1 MRRLT
6 VILMCAV
13 CAVMNVAA
21 QTVASSPT
29 AVSALKSGYYVL
41 KMKSDKTDASG
52 SFVYR
57 KGSNVMFDAKGAA
70 HDLTGKAVDDVSYVF
85 YVANDGGQLT
95 IKAFDKNNYFWPAIP
110 APEADDRKCNPG
122 QQTKIALAASGQ
134 GFTPVTS
141 ADGWSYLKTSATKF
155 EKKKW
160 FWSQGYNT
168 YNVDI
173 YVVANSGNVLGYWH
187 TGASDSNNAQ
197 FQFYAVDDMYDAA
210 DVVSFNYEFCWK
222 GEVKKSQAVPLAIA
236 GRAFPQAA
244 GLPEYV
250 EAPLPTRKVEVGD
263 DGQTFKIDCVSTL
276 PFKLSTDEAPVYYYL
291 ENVQGTRLYYKKG
304 NVLEKSLVFRAA
316 AQADELNNVR
326 NDLFYVKGNAFD
338 GYQFTSVGAGNNLHS
353 AAVMSSRTSLDFS
366 GAASNTSTWEIFKTE
381 GGFAVCPVVGS
392 SYWYEGASVFNFPKL
407 TAANNKEFA
416 WRLDDDAKGIG
427 FKNYSADDEG
437 FAFRMVEPT
446 FEVELYDVPGQGT
459 FNSTALPFD
468 FTIAKDYD
476 GDAKLY
482 KGTVEGKELTLSE
495 VGSVPANAGVVL
507 MGTNSEQ
514 IKLVATA
521 GVETLG
527 RNDLVGTT
535 SEIAVGKLDD
545 KLIFGV
551 SNETGLVGFFSTDGS
566 ASLPANRAYLN
577 KVEGLMAVMVNHGG
591 NTTAIGNVQNSL
603 PANAPVYDLSGR
615 RVTKMVKGGLYLQ
628 NGRKF
633 IAQ

>member
-85 YVANDGGQLT
+85 YVADNGGQLT
-95 IKAFDKNNYFWPAIP
+95 IKAFDKKDCFWPAIP
-110 APEADDRKCNPG
+110 APKNNDKECNPG

-134 GFTPVTS
+134 SFTPVAS
-141 ADGWSYLKTSATKF
+141 ADGWSYLKTSAAKCVKTGIIIWDW
-155 EKKKW
+155 KKYK
-160 FWSQGYNT
+160 T
-168 YNVDI
+168 ENVYV
-173 YVVANSGNVLGYWH
+173 YVVANSGNVLGYWDSN
-187 TGASDSNNAQ
+187 ASDSNNAQ

-250 EAPLPTRKVEVGD
+250 EAPLPTRKVEAGD

-291 ENVQGTRLYYKKG
+291 ENVQGTRLYNNNG
-304 NVLEKSLVFRAA
+304 SLAFRAA

-326 NDLFYVKGNAFD
+326 NDLFYVTGNAFD
-338 GYQFTSVGAGNNLHS
+338 GYQFTSVGAGKSLYSRLLMSPLTNLIFKGPI
-353 AAVMSSRTSLDFS
+353 TYT
-366 GAASNTSTWEIFKTE
+366 GTWEIFNTE

-392 SYWYEGASVFNFPKL
+392 SSIKGKL

-427 FKNYSADDEG
+427 FKNYAADDEG

-446 FEVELYDVPGQGT
+446 FEVELYNVPGQGT

-468 FTIAKDYD
+468 FTIAEDYD

-482 KGTVEGKELTLSE
+482 KGTVEGKELMLSE

-507 MGTNSEQ
+507 MGTNSEH

-521 GVETLG
+521 GVETFG
-527 RNDLVGTT
+527 KNDLIGTT
-535 SEIAVGKLDD
+535 SEIAVGQLDD

-591 NTTAIGNVQNSL
+591 NTTAIGNVQNNL
-603 PANAPVYDLSGR
+603 PANASVYDLSGR

>member
-1 MRRLT
+1 
-6 VILMCAV
+6 MCAV
-13 CAVMNVAA
+13 CAVMNVVA

-29 AVSALKSGYYVL
+29 AASALKSGYYVL
-41 KMKSDKTDASG
+41 KMKSDKTDADG

-110 APEADDRKCNPG
+110 APKKNGEECNPG
-122 QQTKIALAASGQ
+122 QQSKITLAASGQ
-134 GFTPVTS
+134 GFTPVAS

-155 EKKKW
+155 VKKPLGW
-160 FWSQGYNT
+160 WQG

-173 YVVANSGNVLGYWH
+173 YVVANSGNVLGYLD
-187 TGASDSNNAQ
+187 TNANESNNAQ

-210 DVVSFNYEFCWK
+210 DVVSFNYEICWK
-222 GEVKKSQAVPLAIA
+222 GEVKATQTISSAIA
-236 GRAFPQAA
+236 GRAFPQVA
-244 GLPEYV
+244 GLPDYV
-250 EAPLPTRKVEVGD
+250 EAAVPTRKVEAGD
-263 DGQTFKIDCVSTL
+263 DGQTIKIESVSTL

-304 NVLEKSLVFRAA
+304 NVLENSLVFRAA

-338 GYQFTSVGAGNNLHS
+338 GYQFASVGAGHNLHS
-353 AAVMSSRTSLDFS
+353 AAVISSRTSLDFS
-366 GAASNTSTWEIFKTE
+366 GAASNTSTWEIFQTE

-392 SYWYEGASVFNFPKL
+392 SYWYKGAPVINFLKL
-407 TAANNKEFA
+407 TAANNKEYA
-416 WRLDDDAKGIG
+416 WRLDDNAKGIG
-427 FKNYSADDEG
+427 FKNYSADDKG

-482 KGTVEGKELTLSE
+482 KGTVEGKELMLSE
-495 VGSVPANAGVVL
+495 VGRVPAKAGVVL
-507 MGTNSEQ
+507 MGTNSEH

-521 GVETLG
+521 GVEALG
-527 RNDLVGTT
+527 KNDLIGTT
-535 SEIAVGKLDD
+535 NEIAVGKLDD

>member
-29 AVSALKSGYYVL
+29 VVSALKSGYYVL
-41 KMKSDKTDASG
+41 KMKSDKTDADG

-57 KGSNVMFDAKGAA
+57 KGSNVMFDAKGAV

-85 YVANDGGQLT
+85 YVADNGGQLT
-95 IKAFDKNNYFWPAIP
+95 IKAFDKKDCFWPAIP
-110 APEADDRKCNPG
+110 APKDNDNECNPG
-122 QQTKIALAASGQ
+122 QQLKIALAASSQ
-134 GFTPVTS
+134 GFTPVAS

-155 EKKKW
+155 VKKQWWKGW
-160 FWSQGYNT
+160 KGGYNT

-173 YVVANSGNVLGYWH
+173 YVVANSGNVFGYWD
-187 TGASDSNNAQ
+187 TNANAANNAQ
-197 FQFYAVDDMYDAA
+197 FQFYAVDNMYDAA

-222 GEVKKSQAVPLAIA
+222 GEVKKSQAVSLAIA
-236 GRAFPQAA
+236 GRAFPKAA

-250 EAPLPTRKVEVGD
+250 EAPLPTRKVEAGD

-276 PFKLSTDEAPVYYYL
+276 PFQLSTDEAPVYYYL
-291 ENVQGTRLYYKKG
+291 ENVQGTRLYNNNG
-304 NVLEKSLVFRAA
+304 SLAFRAA

-326 NDLFYVKGNAFD
+326 NDLFYVTGNAFD
-338 GYQFTSVGAGNNLHS
+338 GYQFTSVGTGKSLYS
-353 AAVMSSRTSLDFS
+353 KLLMSHLTSLDFE
-366 GAASNTSTWEIFKTE
+366 GLIPYTGTWEIFKTE

-392 SYWYEGASVFNFPKL
+392 SSIKGTL

-416 WRLDDDAKGIG
+416 WRMDDNAKGIG
-427 FKNYSADDEG
+427 FKNYAADDEG
-437 FAFRMVEPT
+437 FVFRMVEPT
-446 FEVELYDVPGQGT
+446 FEVELYNVPGQGT
-459 FNSTALPFD
+459 FNSTTLPFD
-468 FTIAKDYD
+468 FTIAEDYD

-482 KGTVEGKELTLSE
+482 KGTVEGKELMLSE

-527 RNDLVGTT
+527 KNDLIGTT
-535 SEIAVGKLDD
+535 SEIAVGQLDD

-591 NTTAIGNVQNSL
+591 NTTAIGNVQNNL

-615 RVTKMVKGGLYLQ
+615 RVTKMVKGSLYLQ

>member
-29 AVSALKSGYYVL
+29 AASALKSGYYVL
-41 KMKSDKTDASG
+41 KMKSDKTDADG

-57 KGSNVMFDAKGAA
+57 KGSNVMFDAKGAV

-85 YVANDGGQLT
+85 YVADNGGQLT
-95 IKAFDKNNYFWPAIP
+95 IKAFDKKDCFWPAIP
-110 APEADDRKCNPG
+110 APKNNDEECNPG
-122 QQTKIALAASGQ
+122 QQSKIALAASGQ
-134 GFTPVTS
+134 SFTPVAS
-141 ADGWSYLKTSATKF
+141 ADGWSYLKTAATKF

-160 FWSQGYNT
+160 WWWQGYNT

-173 YVVANSGNVLGYWH
+173 YVVANSGNVLGYWD
-187 TGASDSNNAQ
+187 TNASASNNAQ

-222 GEVKKSQAVPLAIA
+222 GEVKKSQAVSSAIA

-250 EAPLPTRKVEVGD
+250 EAPLPTRKVEAGD

-276 PFKLSTDEAPVYYYL
+276 PFQLSTDEAPVYYYL
-291 ENVQGTRLYYKKG
+291 ENVQGTRLYNNNG
-304 NVLEKSLVFRAA
+304 SLAFRAA
-316 AQADELNNVR
+316 EQAASLNDVR

-338 GYQFTSVGAGNNLHS
+338 GYQFTSVGTGKNLHS
-353 AAVMSSRTSLDFS
+353 KAVMSSVTYLGFS
-366 GAASNTSTWEIFKTE
+366 GALSNTSTWEIFKTE
-381 GGFAVCPVVGS
+381 GGFAVCPIVGS
-392 SYWYEGASVFNFPKL
+392 SSWEGKL
-407 TAANNKEFA
+407 TAANNKEYA
-416 WRLDDDAKGIG
+416 WRLDDNAKGIG
-427 FKNYSADDEG
+427 FKNYAADDEG
-437 FAFRMVEPT
+437 FAFRMVDPT
-446 FEVELYDVPGQGT
+446 FEVELYNVPGQGT

-482 KGTVEGKELTLSE
+482 KGTVEGKELMLSE
-495 VGSVPANAGVVL
+495 VGRVPAKAGVVL
-507 MGTNSEQ
+507 MGTNSEH

-527 RNDLVGTT
+527 KNDLIGTT
-535 SEIAVGKLDD
+535 SEIAVGQLDD

>member
-29 AVSALKSGYYVL
+29 AASALKSGYYVL
-41 KMKSDKTDASG
+41 KMKSDKTDADG

-57 KGSNVMFDAKGAA
+57 KGSNVMFDAKGAV
-70 HDLTGKAVDDVSYVF
+70 HDLTGKAVDDVNYVF
-85 YVANDGGQLT
+85 YVADNGGQLT

-110 APEADDRKCNPG
+110 APKNNDKECNPG
-122 QQTKIALAASGQ
+122 QQSKIALAASGQ
-134 GFTPVTS
+134 GFTPVAS

-173 YVVANSGNVLGYWH
+173 YVVANSGNVLGYWD
-187 TGASDSNNAQ
+187 TGASASNNAQ

-210 DVVSFNYEFCWK
+210 DVVSFNYEICWK
-222 GEVKKSQAVPLAIA
+222 GEVKATQTISSAIA
-236 GRAFPQAA
+236 GRAFPQVA
-244 GLPEYV
+244 GLPDYV
-250 EAPLPTRKVEVGD
+250 EAAVPTRKVEAGD
-263 DGQTFKIDCVSTL
+263 DGQAIKIDCVSTL

-291 ENVQGTRLYYKKG
+291 ENVQGTRLYNDNG
-304 NVLEKSLVFRAA
+304 SLAFRAA

-338 GYQFTSVGAGNNLHS
+338 GYQFTSVGAGKNLHS
-353 AAVMSSRTSLDFS
+353 ELVMSHSTKLHFGGSSTS
-366 GAASNTSTWEIFKTE
+366 TSTWEIFKTE

-392 SYWYEGASVFNFPKL
+392 FYYYFGATSQNVL
-407 TAANNKEFA
+407 TAANNKEYA
-416 WRLDDDAKGIG
+416 WRLNDNAKGIG
-427 FKNYSADDEG
+427 FKNYAADDEG

-468 FTIAKDYD
+468 FAIAEDYD

-482 KGTVEGKELTLSE
+482 KGTVEGKELMLSE
-495 VGSVPANAGVVL
+495 VGRVPAKAGVVL

-521 GVETLG
+521 GVETLEN
-527 RNDLVGTT
+527 NDLIGTT
-535 SEIAVGKLDD
+535 SEIAVGQLDD

-591 NTTAIGNVQNSL
+591 NTTAIGNVQNCL
-603 PANAPVYDLSGR
+603 PATAPVYDLSGR

-633 IAQ
+633 IAR

>member
-1 MRRLT
+1 
-6 VILMCAV
+6 MCAV

-41 KMKSDKTDASG
+41 KMKSDKTDADG

-57 KGSNVMFDAKGAA
+57 NGSNVMFDAKGAA
-70 HDLTGKAVDDVSYVF
+70 HDLTGKAVDDDSYVF
-85 YVANDGGQLT
+85 YVADNGGQLT
-95 IKAFDKNNYFWPAIP
+95 IKAFDKKDCFWPAIP
-110 APEADDRKCNPG
+110 APKNNDKECNPG

-134 GFTPVTS
+134 SFTPVAS
-141 ADGWSYLKTSATKF
+141 ADGWSYLKTSAAKCVKTGIIIGDW
-155 EKKKW
+155 KKYK
-160 FWSQGYNT
+160 T
-168 YNVDI
+168 ENVYV
-173 YVVANSGNVLGYWH
+173 YVVANSGNVLGYWDSN
-187 TGASDSNNAQ
+187 ASDSNNAQ

-250 EAPLPTRKVEVGD
+250 EAPLPTRKVEAGD

-291 ENVQGTRLYYKKG
+291 ENVQGTRLYNNNG
-304 NVLEKSLVFRAA
+304 SLAFRAA

-326 NDLFYVKGNAFD
+326 NDLFYVTGNAFD
-338 GYQFTSVGAGNNLHS
+338 GYQFTSVGAGKSLYS
-353 AAVMSSRTSLDFS
+353 RLLMSSLTNLIFK
-366 GAASNTSTWEIFKTE
+366 GPITCTGTWEIFNTE

-392 SYWYEGASVFNFPKL
+392 SSIKGKL

-416 WRLDDDAKGIG
+416 WRLHDDAKGIG
-427 FKNYSADDEG
+427 FKNYAADDEG

-446 FEVELYDVPGQGT
+446 FEVELYNVPGQGT

-468 FTIAKDYD
+468 FTIAEDYD

-482 KGTVEGKELTLSE
+482 KGTVEGKELMLSE

-507 MGTNSEQ
+507 MGTNSEH

-521 GVETLG
+521 GVETFG
-527 RNDLVGTT
+527 KNDLIGTT
-535 SEIAVGKLDD
+535 SEIAVGQLDD

-591 NTTAIGNVQNSL
+591 NTTAIGNVQNNL

-615 RVTKMVKGGLYLQ
+615 RVTKMVKGSLYLQ

>member
-57 KGSNVMFDAKGAA
+57 NGSNVMFDAKGAA

-110 APEADDRKCNPG
+110 APKNNDKECNPG

-134 GFTPVTS
+134 SFTAVAS
-141 ADGWSYLKTSATKF
+141 ADGWSYLKTSAAKCVKTGWTWWKY
-155 EKKKW
+155 E
-160 FWSQGYNT
+160 T
-168 YNVDI
+168 ENVDV
-173 YVVANSGNVLGYWH
+173 YVVANSGNVLGYWD
-187 TGASDSNNAQ
+187 TGASASNNAQ
-197 FQFYAVDDMYDAA
+197 FQFYAVDDMYNAA

-222 GEVKKSQAVPLAIA
+222 GEVKKSQAVSSAIA

-291 ENVQGTRLYYKKG
+291 ENVQGTRLYNNNG
-304 NVLEKSLVFRAA
+304 SLAFRAA

-326 NDLFYVKGNAFD
+326 NDLFYVTGNAFD

-353 AAVMSSRTSLDFS
+353 SAVMSNLIPLSFNGILFS
-366 GAASNTSTWEIFKTE
+366 TSTWEIFKTD

-392 SYWYEGASVFNFPKL
+392 SSIKGTL

-416 WRLDDDAKGIG
+416 WRLNDNAKGIG

-495 VGSVPANAGVVL
+495 VGSVPAKAGVVL
-507 MGTNSEQ
+507 MGINSEQ

-591 NTTAIGNVQNSL
+591 NTTAIGNVQNNL

-615 RVTKMVKGGLYLQ
+615 RVTKMVKGSLYLQ

-633 IAQ
+633 IAR

>member
-41 KMKSDKTDASG
+41 KMKSDKTDADG

-57 KGSNVMFDAKGAA
+57 KGSNVMFDAKGVA

-95 IKAFDKNNYFWPAIP
+95 IKAFDKKDCFWPAIP
-110 APEADDRKCNPG
+110 APKNNDKECNPG
-122 QQTKIALAASGQ
+122 QQSKIALAASGQ
-134 GFTPVTS
+134 GFTPVAS
-141 ADGWSYLKTSATKF
+141 ADGWSYLKTSAAKCVKTGIIIWDW
-155 EKKKW
+155 KKYK
-160 FWSQGYNT
+160 T
-168 YNVDI
+168 ENVYV
-173 YVVANSGNVLGYWH
+173 YVVANSGNVLGYWD
-187 TGASDSNNAQ
+187 TGASASNNAQ

-222 GEVKKSQAVPLAIA
+222 GEVKKSQAVSLAIA
-236 GRAFPQAA
+236 GRAFPKAA

-250 EAPLPTRKVEVGD
+250 EAPLPTRKVEAGD

-276 PFKLSTDEAPVYYYL
+276 PFQLSTDEAPVYYYL
-291 ENVQGTRLYYKKG
+291 ENVQGTRLYNNNG
-304 NVLEKSLVFRAA
+304 SLAFRAA

-326 NDLFYVKGNAFD
+326 NDLFYVTGNAFD
-338 GYQFTSVGAGNNLHS
+338 GYQFTSVGAGKSLYS
-353 AAVMSSRTSLDFS
+353 ALLMSHLTNLDFE
-366 GAASNTSTWEIFKTE
+366 GLIPYTGTWEIFNTE

-392 SYWYEGASVFNFPKL
+392 SSIKGTL

-416 WRLDDDAKGIG
+416 WRLDDDAKRIR
-427 FKNYSADDEG
+427 FKNYAADDEG

-446 FEVELYDVPGQGT
+446 FEVELYNVPGQGT

-482 KGTVEGKELTLSE
+482 KGTVEGKELMLSE
-495 VGSVPANAGVVL
+495 VGRVPAKAGVVL
-507 MGTNSEQ
+507 MGTNSEH

-521 GVETLG
+521 GVEAFG
-527 RNDLVGTT
+527 KNDLVGTT
-535 SEIAVGKLDD
+535 SEIAVGQLDD

-577 KVEGLMAVMVNHGG
+577 KVEGLMAVMINHGG

-615 RVTKMVKGGLYLQ
+615 RVTKMVKGALYLQ

>member
-1 MRRLT
+1 
-6 VILMCAV
+6 MCAV

-29 AVSALKSGYYVL
+29 AASALKSGYYVL
-41 KMKSDKTDASG
+41 KMKSDKTDADG

-110 APEADDRKCNPG
+110 APKKNGEECNPG
-122 QQTKIALAASGQ
+122 QQSKITLAASGQ
-134 GFTPVTS
+134 GFTPVAS

-155 EKKKW
+155 VKKPLGW
-160 FWSQGYNT
+160 WQG

-173 YVVANSGNVLGYWH
+173 YVVANSGNVLGYWD
-187 TGASDSNNAQ
+187 TNANESNNAQ

-222 GEVKKSQAVPLAIA
+222 GEVKKSQAVSSAIA
-236 GRAFPQAA
+236 GRAFPQVA
-244 GLPEYV
+244 GLPDYV
-250 EAPLPTRKVEVGD
+250 EAPLPTRKVEAGD
-263 DGQTFKIDCVSTL
+263 DGQTIKIECVSTL

-304 NVLEKSLVFRAA
+304 NVLEKSLVFRTA
-316 AQADELNNVR
+316 AQADELNDVR

-366 GAASNTSTWEIFKTE
+366 GAASNTSTWEIFQTE

-392 SYWYEGASVFNFPKL
+392 SYWYKGAPVINFLKL
-407 TAANNKEFA
+407 TAANNKNYA
-416 WRLDDDAKGIG
+416 WRLDDNANGIG
-427 FKNYSADDEG
+427 FKNYAADDEG

-468 FTIAKDYD
+468 FTIAEDYD

-482 KGTVEGKELTLSE
+482 KGTVEGKELMLSE

-521 GVETLG
+521 GVEALEN
-527 RNDLVGTT
+527 NDLIGTT
-535 SEIAVGKLDD
+535 GEIAVGQLDD

-577 KVEGLMAVMVNHGG
+577 KVEGLMAVMVNHGR
-591 NTTAIGNVQNSL
+591 NTTAIGNVQNNL

>member
-1 MRRLT
+1 
-6 VILMCAV
+6 MCAV

-29 AVSALKSGYYVL
+29 AASALKSGYYVL
-41 KMKSDKTDASG
+41 KMKSDKTDADG

-57 KGSNVMFDAKGAA
+57 NGSNVMFDAKGAA

-85 YVANDGGQLT
+85 YVADNGGQLT
-95 IKAFDKNNYFWPAIP
+95 IKAFDKKDCFWPAIP
-110 APEADDRKCNPG
+110 APKNNDEECNPG
-122 QQTKIALAASGQ
+122 QQSKIALAASGQ
-134 GFTPVTS
+134 SFTAVAS
-141 ADGWSYLKTSATKF
+141 ADGWSYLKTSAAKCV
-155 EKKKW
+155 KKGITWWRYK
-160 FWSQGYNT
+160 T
-168 YNVDI
+168 ENVNV
-173 YVVANSGNVLGYWH
+173 YVVANSGNVLGYWD
-187 TGASDSNNAQ
+187 TGASASNNAQ

-222 GEVKKSQAVPLAIA
+222 GEVKKSQAVSSAIA

-250 EAPLPTRKVEVGD
+250 EAPLPTRKVEAGD

-276 PFKLSTDEAPVYYYL
+276 PFQLSTDEAPVYYYL
-291 ENVQGTRLYYKKG
+291 ENVQGTRLYNNNG
-304 NVLEKSLVFRAA
+304 SLAFRAA
-316 AQADELNNVR
+316 VQVDELNNVR
-326 NDLFYVKGNAFD
+326 NDLFYVTGNAFD

-353 AAVMSSRTSLDFS
+353 ELVVSHSTKLHFGGSSTS
-366 GAASNTSTWEIFKTE
+366 TSTWEIFKTE

-392 SYWYEGASVFNFPKL
+392 FYYYFGATSQNVL
-407 TAANNKEFA
+407 TAANNKEYA
-416 WRLDDDAKGIG
+416 WRLNDNAKGIG
-427 FKNYSADDEG
+427 FKNYAADDEG

-446 FEVELYDVPGQGT
+446 FEVELYNVPGQGT

-482 KGTVEGKELTLSE
+482 KGTVEGKELMLSE
-495 VGSVPANAGVVL
+495 VGRVPAKAGVVL

-521 GVETLG
+521 GVEDLG
-527 RNDLVGTT
+527 KNDLIGTT
-535 SEIAVGKLDD
+535 NEIAVGQLDD

-566 ASLPANRAYLN
+566 AALPANRAYLN
-577 KVEGLMAVMVNHGG
+577 KVEGLMAVMLNHSG
-591 NTTAIGNVQNSL
+591 NTTAIGNVQNNL

>member
-1 MRRLT
+1 
-6 VILMCAV
+6 MCAV

-41 KMKSDKTDASG
+41 KMKSDKTDADG

-57 KGSNVMFDAKGAA
+57 NGSNVMFDAKGAA

-85 YVANDGGQLT
+85 YVADNGGQLT
-95 IKAFDKNNYFWPAIP
+95 IKAFDKKDCFWPAIP
-110 APEADDRKCNPG
+110 APKNNDKECNPG
-122 QQTKIALAASGQ
+122 RQSKIALAASGQ
-134 GFTPVTS
+134 SFTAVAS
-141 ADGWSYLKTSATKF
+141 SDGWSYLKTSAAKCVKTGWTWWKY
-155 EKKKW
+155 E
-160 FWSQGYNT
+160 T
-168 YNVDI
+168 ENVDV
-173 YVVANSGNVLGYWH
+173 YVVANSGNVLGYWD
-187 TGASDSNNAQ
+187 TGASASNNAQ

-222 GEVKKSQAVPLAIA
+222 GEVKKSQAVSSAIA
-236 GRAFPQAA
+236 GHAFPQAV
-244 GLPEYV
+244 GLPENV

-276 PFKLSTDEAPVYYYL
+276 PFQLSTDEAPVYYYL
-291 ENVQGTRLYYKKG
+291 ENVQGTRLYNKNG
-304 NVLEKSLVFRAA
+304 SLAFRTAG
-316 AQADELNNVR
+316 QADELNNVR

-338 GYQFTSVGAGNNLHS
+338 GYQFTSVGTGKSLYS
-353 AAVMSSRTSLDFS
+353 ELLMSHLTKLVFEGDVTYT
-366 GAASNTSTWEIFKTE
+366 GTWEIFNTE

-392 SYWYEGASVFNFPKL
+392 SSIKGTL
-407 TAANNKEFA
+407 TAANNKEYA
-416 WRLDDDAKGIG
+416 WRLNDNAKGIG
-427 FKNYSADDEG
+427 FKNYDADDKG

-468 FTIAKDYD
+468 FTIAEDYD

-482 KGTVEGKELTLSE
+482 KGTVEGKELMLSE

-527 RNDLVGTT
+527 RNDLIGTT

-577 KVEGLMAVMVNHGG
+577 KVEGLMAVMINHGG
-591 NTTAIGNVQNSL
+591 NTTAIGNVQNNL

>member
-41 KMKSDKTDASG
+41 KMKSDKTDADG

-57 KGSNVMFDAKGAA
+57 KGSNVMFDAKGVA

-95 IKAFDKNNYFWPAIP
+95 IKAFDKKDCFWPAIP
-110 APEADDRKCNPG
+110 APKNNDKECNPG
-122 QQTKIALAASGQ
+122 QQSKIALAASGQ
-134 GFTPVTS
+134 GFTPVAS
-141 ADGWSYLKTSATKF
+141 ADGWSYLKTSAAKCVKTGIIIWDW
-155 EKKKW
+155 KKYK
-160 FWSQGYNT
+160 T
-168 YNVDI
+168 ENVYV
-173 YVVANSGNVLGYWH
+173 YVVANSGNVLGYWD
-187 TGASDSNNAQ
+187 TNASASNNAQ

-210 DVVSFNYEFCWK
+210 DVVSFNYELCWK
-222 GEVKKSQAVPLAIA
+222 GEVKKSQAVSSAIA

-244 GLPEYV
+244 GLPEYL

-291 ENVQGTRLYYKKG
+291 ENVQGTRLYNNNG
-304 NVLEKSLVFRAA
+304 SLAFRAA

-338 GYQFTSVGAGNNLHS
+338 GYQFTSVGAGKSLYS
-353 AAVMSSRTSLDFS
+353 ALLMSHLTNLDFNK
-366 GAASNTSTWEIFKTE
+366 GLITYTGTWEIFNTE

-392 SYWYEGASVFNFPKL
+392 SSIKGTL

-416 WRLDDDAKGIG
+416 WRLDDDAKRIR
-427 FKNYSADDEG
+427 FKNYAADDEG

-446 FEVELYDVPGQGT
+446 FEVELYNVPGQGT

-468 FTIAKDYD
+468 FSIAEDYD

-482 KGTVEGKELTLSE
+482 KGTVEGKELMLSE
-495 VGSVPANAGVVL
+495 VGRVPANAGVVL

-521 GVETLG
+521 GVEALG
-527 RNDLVGTT
+527 KNDLIGTT
-535 SEIAVGKLDD
+535 SEIAVGQLDD

-566 ASLPANRAYLN
+566 AALPANRAYLN
-577 KVEGLMAVMVNHGG
+577 KVEGLMAVMINHGG

-615 RVTKMVKGGLYLQ
+615 RVTKMVKGALYLQ

>member
-41 KMKSDKTDASG
+41 KMKSDKTDADG

-95 IKAFDKNNYFWPAIP
+95 IKAFDKKDCFWPAIP
-110 APEADDRKCNPG
+110 APKNNDKECNPG
-122 QQTKIALAASGQ
+122 QQLKIALAASGQ
-134 GFTPVTS
+134 GFTPVAS
-141 ADGWSYLKTSATKF
+141 ADGWSYLKTSAAKCVKTGF
-155 EKKKW
+155 IIWDWKKYK
-160 FWSQGYNT
+160 T
-168 YNVDI
+168 ENVYV
-173 YVVANSGNVLGYWH
+173 YVVAKSGNVLGYWDSN
-187 TGASDSNNAQ
+187 ASDSNNAQ

-276 PFKLSTDEAPVYYYL
+276 PFQLSTDEAPVYYYL
-291 ENVQGTRLYYKKG
+291 ENVQGTRLYNNNG
-304 NVLEKSLVFRAA
+304 SLAFRAA

-338 GYQFTSVGAGNNLHS
+338 GYQFTSVGAGKSLYS
-353 AAVMSSRTSLDFS
+353 ALLMSHLTNLDFE
-366 GAASNTSTWEIFKTE
+366 GLIPYTGTWEIFNTE

-392 SYWYEGASVFNFPKL
+392 SSIKGKL

-416 WRLDDDAKGIG
+416 WRLDDDAKRIR
-427 FKNYSADDEG
+427 FKNYAADDEG

-446 FEVELYDVPGQGT
+446 FEVELYNVPGQGT

-482 KGTVEGKELTLSE
+482 KGTVEGKELMLSE

-527 RNDLVGTT
+527 KNDLIGTT
-535 SEIAVGKLDD
+535 SEIAVGQLDD

>member
-1 MRRLT
+1 
-6 VILMCAV
+6 MCAV

-29 AVSALKSGYYVL
+29 AASALKSGYYVL
-41 KMKSDKTDASG
+41 KMKSDKTDADG

-57 KGSNVMFDAKGAA
+57 KGSNVMFDAKGVA

-95 IKAFDKNNYFWPAIP
+95 IKAFDKNNCFWPAIP
-110 APEADDRKCNPG
+110 APKANDKECNPG
-122 QQTKIALAASGQ
+122 QQSKIALAASGQ
-134 GFTPVTS
+134 SFTPVAS

-155 EKKKW
+155 VKTGW
-160 FWSQGYNT
+160 FWWQGYNT
-168 YNVDI
+168 DNVDI
-173 YVVANSGNVLGYWH
+173 YVVANSGNVLGYWD
-187 TGASDSNNAQ
+187 TGASASNNAQ

-222 GEVKKSQAVPLAIA
+222 GEVKKSQAVSSAIA

-304 NVLEKSLVFRAA
+304 NVLEKPLVFRAA

-353 AAVMSSRTSLDFS
+353 AAVMSSETYLSFS
-366 GAASNTSTWEIFKTE
+366 GALSNTSTWEIFKTE

-392 SYWYEGASVFNFPKL
+392 SSVKGKL
-407 TAANNKEFA
+407 TAANNKHYA
-416 WRLDDDAKGIG
+416 WRLDDDASGIG
-427 FKNYSADDEG
+427 FKKFAADDEA

-446 FEVELYDVPGQGT
+446 FEVELYNVPGQGT

-482 KGTVEGKELTLSE
+482 KGTVEGKELMLSE
-495 VGSVPANAGVVL
+495 VGRVPANAGVVL
-507 MGTNSEQ
+507 MGTNSEH

-521 GVETLG
+521 GVETFG
-527 RNDLVGTT
+527 KNDLIGTT
-535 SEIAVGKLDD
+535 SEIAVGQLDD

-566 ASLPANRAYLN
+566 ASLPANRAYFN

-591 NTTAIGNVQNSL
+591 NTTAIGNVQNNL

>member
-57 KGSNVMFDAKGAA
+57 KGSNVMFDAKGVA

-85 YVANDGGQLT
+85 YVADNGGQLT
-95 IKAFDKNNYFWPAIP
+95 IKAFDKNDCFWPAIP
-110 APEADDRKCNPG
+110 APKNNDKECNPG

-134 GFTPVTS
+134 SFTPVAS
-141 ADGWSYLKTSATKF
+141 ADGWSYLKTSAAKCVKTGIIIWDW
-155 EKKKW
+155 KKYK
-160 FWSQGYNT
+160 T
-168 YNVDI
+168 ENVYV
-173 YVVANSGNVLGYWH
+173 YVVANSGNVLGYWDN
-187 TGASDSNNAQ
+187 GASESNYAQ

-222 GEVKKSQAVPLAIA
+222 GEVKKSQAVSSAIA
-236 GRAFPQAA
+236 GRAFPQVA

-250 EAPLPTRKVEVGD
+250 EAPLPTRKVEAGD

-291 ENVQGTRLYYKKG
+291 ENVQGTRLYNNNG
-304 NVLEKSLVFRAA
+304 SLAFRAA

-326 NDLFYVKGNAFD
+326 NDLFYVTGNAFD
-338 GYQFTSVGAGNNLHS
+338 GYQFTSVGAGKSLYSRLLMSPLTNLIFKGPI
-353 AAVMSSRTSLDFS
+353 TYT
-366 GAASNTSTWEIFKTE
+366 GTWEIFNTE

-392 SYWYEGASVFNFPKL
+392 SSIKGKL

-427 FKNYSADDEG
+427 FKNYAADDEG

-446 FEVELYDVPGQGT
+446 FEVELYNVPGQGT

-468 FTIAKDYD
+468 FTIAEDYD

-482 KGTVEGKELTLSE
+482 KGTVEGKELMLSE
-495 VGSVPANAGVVL
+495 VGSVPANVGVVL
-507 MGTNSEQ
+507 MGTNSEH

-521 GVETLG
+521 GVETFG
-527 RNDLVGTT
+527 KNDLIGTT
-535 SEIAVGKLDD
+535 SEIAVGQLDD

-591 NTTAIGNVQNSL
+591 NTTAIGNVQNNL

-615 RVTKMVKGGLYLQ
+615 RVTKMVKGSLYLQ

>member
-1 MRRLT
+1 
-6 VILMCAV
+6 MCAV

-41 KMKSDKTDASG
+41 KMKSDKTDADG

-57 KGSNVMFDAKGAA
+57 NGSNVMFDAKGAA

-85 YVANDGGQLT
+85 YVADNGGQLT
-95 IKAFDKNNYFWPAIP
+95 IKAFDKKDCFWPAIP
-110 APEADDRKCNPG
+110 APKANDKECNPG
-122 QQTKIALAASGQ
+122 QQSKIALAASGQ
-134 GFTPVTS
+134 SFTPVAS
-141 ADGWSYLKTSATKF
+141 ADGWSYLKTLATKF
-155 EKKKW
+155 VKKGLIW
-160 FWSQGYNT
+160 WPSYNT
-168 YNVDI
+168 YNVNI
-173 YVVANSGNVLGYWH
+173 YVVANSGNVLGYWD
-187 TGASDSNNAQ
+187 TDASASNNAQ

-222 GEVKKSQAVPLAIA
+222 GEVKKSQAVSSAIA

-291 ENVQGTRLYYKKG
+291 ENVQGTRLYNNNG
-304 NVLEKSLVFRAA
+304 SLAFRAA

-326 NDLFYVKGNAFD
+326 NDLFYVTGNAFD
-338 GYQFTSVGAGNNLHS
+338 GYQFTSVGAGKNLHS
-353 AAVMSSRTSLDFS
+353 ELVMSHSIKLLFS
-366 GAASNTSTWEIFKTE
+366 GSSKSTSTWEIFMTE

-392 SYWYEGASVFNFPKL
+392 SYYYFGATEQKFL
-407 TAANNKEFA
+407 TAANNKNYA
-416 WRLDDDAKGIG
+416 WRLDDNAKGIG
-427 FKNYSADDEG
+427 FKNYAADDEG

-468 FTIAKDYD
+468 FTIAEDYD

-482 KGTVEGKELTLSE
+482 KGTVEGKELMLSE
-495 VGSVPANAGVVL
+495 VGRVPAKAGVVL

-521 GVETLG
+521 GVETFG
-527 RNDLVGTT
+527 KNDLIGTT
-535 SEIAVGKLDD
+535 SEIAVGQLDD

-577 KVEGLMAVMVNHGG
+577 KVEGLMAVMLNHSG
-591 NTTAIGNVQNSL
+591 NTTAIGNVQNNL
-603 PANAPVYDLSGR
+603 PVNAPVYDLSGR

>member
-1 MRRLT
+1 
-6 VILMCAV
+6 MCAV

-41 KMKSDKTDASG
+41 KMKSDKTDADG

-85 YVANDGGQLT
+85 YVADNGGQLT
-95 IKAFDKNNYFWPAIP
+95 IKAFDKKDCFWPAIP
-110 APEADDRKCNPG
+110 APKNNDKECNPG
-122 QQTKIALAASGQ
+122 QQSTIALAASGQ
-134 GFTPVTS
+134 SFTAVAS
-141 ADGWSYLKTSATKF
+141 ADGWSYLKTSAAKCV
-155 EKKKW
+155 KKGITWWRYK
-160 FWSQGYNT
+160 T
-168 YNVDI
+168 ENVYV
-173 YVVANSGNVLGYWH
+173 YVVANSGNVLGYWD
-187 TGASDSNNAQ
+187 TGASASNNAQ

-222 GEVKKSQAVPLAIA
+222 GEVKKSQVVSSAIA

-250 EAPLPTRKVEVGD
+250 EALLPTRKVEAGD

-276 PFKLSTDEAPVYYYL
+276 PFKLSTDEAPAYYYL
-291 ENVQGTRLYYKKG
+291 ENVQGTRLYNNNG
-304 NVLEKSLVFRAA
+304 SLAFRAA
-316 AQADELNNVR
+316 GQADELNNVR

-338 GYQFTSVGAGNNLHS
+338 GYQFTSVGTGKSLYS
-353 AAVMSSRTSLDFS
+353 KLLMSHLTSLDFE
-366 GAASNTSTWEIFKTE
+366 GLIPYTGTWEIFKTE

-392 SYWYEGASVFNFPKL
+392 SSIKGTL

-416 WRLDDDAKGIG
+416 WRLDDNAKGIG
-427 FKNYSADDEG
+427 FKNYAADDEA

-446 FEVELYDVPGQGT
+446 FEVELYNVPGQGT

-468 FTIAKDYD
+468 FTIAEDYD

-482 KGTVEGKELTLSE
+482 KGTVEGKELMLSE
-495 VGSVPANAGVVL
+495 VGRVPAKAGVVL
-507 MGTNSEQ
+507 MGTNSEH

-521 GVETLG
+521 GAEALEN
-527 RNDLVGTT
+527 NDLIGTT
-535 SEIAVGKLDD
+535 NEIAVGQLDD

-577 KVEGLMAVMVNHGG
+577 KVEGLMAVMVNYGG
-591 NTTAIGNVQNSL
+591 NTTAIGNVQNNL

>member
-1 MRRLT
+1 
-6 VILMCAV
+6 MCAV

-41 KMKSDKTDASG
+41 KMKSDKTDADG

-57 KGSNVMFDAKGAA
+57 NGSNVMFDAKGAA

-85 YVANDGGQLT
+85 YVANDGRQLT

-110 APEADDRKCNPG
+110 APKNNDKECNPG
-122 QQTKIALAASGQ
+122 QQSKIALAASGQ
-134 GFTPVTS
+134 GFTSVAS
-141 ADGWSYLKTSATKF
+141 ADGWSYLKTSAAKCVKTGWTWWKY
-155 EKKKW
+155 E
-160 FWSQGYNT
+160 T
-168 YNVDI
+168 ENVDV
-173 YVVANSGNVLGYWH
+173 YVVANSGNVLGYWD
-187 TGASDSNNAQ
+187 TNASASNNAQ

-222 GEVKKSQAVPLAIA
+222 GEVKKSQAVSSAIA
-236 GRAFPQAA
+236 GRAFPQVA

-276 PFKLSTDEAPVYYYL
+276 PFQLSTDEAPVYYYL
-291 ENVQGTRLYYKKG
+291 ENVQGTRLYNNNG
-304 NVLEKSLVFRAA
+304 SLAFRAA

-338 GYQFTSVGAGNNLHS
+338 GYQFTSVGTGKSLYS
-353 AAVMSSRTSLDFS
+353 ELLMSHLTKLVFE
-366 GAASNTSTWEIFKTE
+366 GPVTYTGTWEIFNTE

-392 SYWYEGASVFNFPKL
+392 SSIKGTL

-416 WRLDDDAKGIG
+416 WRLNDNAKGIG
-427 FKNYSADDEG
+427 FKNYAADDKG

-468 FTIAKDYD
+468 FTIAEDYD

-482 KGTVEGKELTLSE
+482 KGTVEGKELMLSE
-495 VGSVPANAGVVL
+495 VGRVPANAGVVL
-507 MGTNSEQ
+507 MGTNSEH

-527 RNDLVGTT
+527 RNDLIGTT

-577 KVEGLMAVMVNHGG
+577 KVEGLMAVMINHGG
-591 NTTAIGNVQNSL
+591 NTTAIGNVQNNL

>member
-1 MRRLT
+1 
-6 VILMCAV
+6 MCAV

-29 AVSALKSGYYVL
+29 AASALKSGYYVL

-85 YVANDGGQLT
+85 YVADNGGQLT
-95 IKAFDKNNYFWPAIP
+95 IKAFDKNNCFWPAIP
-110 APEADDRKCNPG
+110 APKANDKECNPG
-122 QQTKIALAASGQ
+122 QQSKIALAASGQ
-134 GFTPVTS
+134 SFTPVAS

-155 EKKKW
+155 VKKGLIW
-160 FWSQGYNT
+160 WPSYNT

-173 YVVANSGNVLGYWH
+173 YLVANSGNVLGYWD
-187 TGASDSNNAQ
+187 TDASASNNAQ

-222 GEVKKSQAVPLAIA
+222 GEVKKSQAVSSAIA

-250 EAPLPTRKVEVGD
+250 EAPLPTRKVEVSD

-276 PFKLSTDEAPVYYYL
+276 PFQLSTDEAPVYYYL
-291 ENVQGTRLYYKKG
+291 ENVQGTRLYNNNG
-304 NVLEKSLVFRAA
+304 SLAFRAA

-338 GYQFTSVGAGNNLHS
+338 GYQFTSVGTGKNLHS
-353 AAVMSSRTSLDFS
+353 ELVMSHSTKLHFGGSSTS
-366 GAASNTSTWEIFKTE
+366 TSTWEIFKTE

-392 SYWYEGASVFNFPKL
+392 FYYYFGATSQNVL
-407 TAANNKEFA
+407 TAANNKEYA
-416 WRLDDDAKGIG
+416 WRLNDNAKGIG
-427 FKNYSADDEG
+427 FKNYAADDEG

-446 FEVELYDVPGQGT
+446 FEVELYNVPGQGT

-482 KGTVEGKELTLSE
+482 KGTVEGKELMLSE
-495 VGSVPANAGVVL
+495 VGRVPANAGVVL

-527 RNDLVGTT
+527 NNDLIGTT
-535 SEIAVGKLDD
+535 SEIAVGQLDD

-603 PANAPVYDLSGR
+603 PATAPVYDLSGR
-615 RVTKMVKGGLYLQ
+615 RVTKMVKGSLYLQ
-628 NGRKF
+628 NGRKY

>member
-13 CAVMNVAA
+13 CAVMNVVA

-57 KGSNVMFDAKGAA
+57 NGSNVMFDAKGAA

-110 APEADDRKCNPG
+110 APKNNDKECNPG

-134 GFTPVTS
+134 SFTAVAS
-141 ADGWSYLKTSATKF
+141 ADGWSYLKTSAAKCVKTGWTWWKY
-155 EKKKW
+155 E
-160 FWSQGYNT
+160 T
-168 YNVDI
+168 ENVDV
-173 YVVANSGNVLGYWH
+173 YVVANSGNVLGYWD
-187 TGASDSNNAQ
+187 TGASASNNAQ

-222 GEVKKSQAVPLAIA
+222 GEVKKSQAVSSAIA

-250 EAPLPTRKVEVGD
+250 KAPLPTRKVEVGD

-291 ENVQGTRLYYKKG
+291 ENVQGTRLYNNNG
-304 NVLEKSLVFRAA
+304 SLAFRAA

-326 NDLFYVKGNAFD
+326 NDLFYVTGNAFD
-338 GYQFTSVGAGNNLHS
+338 GYQFTSVGAGKSLYS
-353 AAVMSSRTSLDFS
+353 ALLMSHLTNLDFE
-366 GAASNTSTWEIFKTE
+366 GLIPYTGTWEIFNTE

-392 SYWYEGASVFNFPKL
+392 SSIKGTL

-416 WRLDDDAKGIG
+416 WRLDDDAKRIR
-427 FKNYSADDEG
+427 FKNYAADDEG

-446 FEVELYDVPGQGT
+446 FEVELYNVPGQGT

-468 FTIAKDYD
+468 FSIAEDYD

-482 KGTVEGKELTLSE
+482 KGTVEGKELMLSE

-521 GVETLG
+521 GVEALG
-527 RNDLVGTT
+527 KNDLIGTT
-535 SEIAVGKLDD
+535 REIAVGQLDD

-591 NTTAIGNVQNSL
+591 NTTAIGNVQNNL
-603 PANAPVYDLSGR
+603 PANASVYDLSGR

-633 IAQ
+633 IAR

>member
-6 VILMCAV
+6 VILMCVV

-85 YVANDGGQLT
+85 YVADNGGQLT
-95 IKAFDKNNYFWPAIP
+95 IKAFDKNNCFWPAIP
-110 APEADDRKCNPG
+110 APKANDKECNPG
-122 QQTKIALAASGQ
+122 QQSKIALAASGQ
-134 GFTPVTS
+134 SFTPVAS

-155 EKKKW
+155 VKKGLIW
-160 FWSQGYNT
+160 WPSYNT

-173 YVVANSGNVLGYWH
+173 YVVANSGNVLGYWDSN
-187 TGASDSNNAQ
+187 ASDSNNAQ

-210 DVVSFNYEFCWK
+210 DVVSFNYDFCWK
-222 GEVKKSQAVPLAIA
+222 GEVKKSQAVSSAIA

-263 DGQTFKIDCVSTL
+263 DGQTFKIDCLSTL

-291 ENVQGTRLYYKKG
+291 ENVQGMRLYNNNG
-304 NVLEKSLVFRAA
+304 SLAFRAA

-326 NDLFYVKGNAFD
+326 NDLFYVTGNAFD
-338 GYQFTSVGAGNNLHS
+338 GYQFTSVGAGKGLYS
-353 AAVMSSRTSLDFS
+353 KLLMSHITSLDFK
-366 GAASNTSTWEIFKTE
+366 GPIAYTGTWEIFNTE

-392 SYWYEGASVFNFPKL
+392 SSIKGTL

-416 WRLDDDAKGIG
+416 WRLDDNAKGIG
-427 FKNYSADDEG
+427 FKNYAADDEG

-446 FEVELYDVPGQGT
+446 FEVELYNVPGQGT

-468 FTIAKDYD
+468 FTIAEDYD

-482 KGTVEGKELTLSE
+482 KGTVEGKELMLSE
-495 VGSVPANAGVVL
+495 VGRVPAKAGVVL
-507 MGTNSEQ
+507 MGTNSEH

-527 RNDLVGTT
+527 NNDLIGTT
-535 SEIAVGKLDD
+535 NEIAVGQLDD

>member
-1 MRRLT
+1 
-6 VILMCAV
+6 MCAV

-21 QTVASSPT
+21 QTVASSST

-85 YVANDGGQLT
+85 YVADNGGQLT
-95 IKAFDKNNYFWPAIP
+95 IKAFDKKDCFWPAIP
-110 APEADDRKCNPG
+110 APEANDKECNPG
-122 QQTKIALAASGQ
+122 QQSKIALAASGQ
-134 GFTPVTS
+134 SFTPVAS

-155 EKKKW
+155 VKTGW
-160 FWSQGYNT
+160 FWWQGYNT
-168 YNVDI
+168 DNVDI
-173 YVVANSGNVLGYWH
+173 YVVANSGNVLGYWD
-187 TGASDSNNAQ
+187 TGASASNNAQ

-222 GEVKKSQAVPLAIA
+222 GEVKKSQAVSSAIA

-263 DGQTFKIDCVSTL
+263 DGQIFKIDCVSTL

-291 ENVQGTRLYYKKG
+291 ENVQGTRLYNNNG
-304 NVLEKSLVFRAA
+304 SLAFRAA
-316 AQADELNNVR
+316 GQADELNNVR

-338 GYQFTSVGAGNNLHS
+338 GYQFTSVGTGKSLYS
-353 AAVMSSRTSLDFS
+353 KLLMSHLTSLDFE
-366 GAASNTSTWEIFKTE
+366 GLIPYTGTWEIFKTE

-392 SYWYEGASVFNFPKL
+392 SSIKGTL

-427 FKNYSADDEG
+427 FKNYAADDEG

-507 MGTNSEQ
+507 MGTNSEH

-527 RNDLVGTT
+527 NNDLIGTT
-535 SEIAVGKLDD
+535 SEIAVGQLDD

-591 NTTAIGNVQNSL
+591 NTTAIGNVQNNL

>member
-41 KMKSDKTDASG
+41 KMKSDKTDADG

-57 KGSNVMFDAKGAA
+57 KGSNVMFDAKGAV

-85 YVANDGGQLT
+85 YVADNGGQLT
-95 IKAFDKNNYFWPAIP
+95 IKAFNKKDCFWPAIP
-110 APEADDRKCNPG
+110 APKDNDNECNPG
-122 QQTKIALAASGQ
+122 QQLKIALAASSQ
-134 GFTPVTS
+134 GFTPVAS

-155 EKKKW
+155 VKKQWWKGW
-160 FWSQGYNT
+160 KGGYNT

-173 YVVANSGNVLGYWH
+173 YVVANSGNVFGYWD
-187 TGASDSNNAQ
+187 TNANAANNAQ

-222 GEVKKSQAVPLAIA
+222 GEVKKSQAVSLAIA
-236 GRAFPQAA
+236 GRAFPKAA

-250 EAPLPTRKVEVGD
+250 EAPLPTRKVEAGD

-276 PFKLSTDEAPVYYYL
+276 PFQMSTDEAPVYYYL
-291 ENVQGTRLYYKKG
+291 ENVQGTRLYNNNG
-304 NVLEKSLVFRAA
+304 SLAFRAA

-326 NDLFYVKGNAFD
+326 NDLFYVTGNAFD
-338 GYQFTSVGAGNNLHS
+338 GYQFTSVGTGKSLYS
-353 AAVMSSRTSLDFS
+353 KLLMSHLTSLDFE
-366 GAASNTSTWEIFKTE
+366 GLIPYTGTWEIFKTE

-392 SYWYEGASVFNFPKL
+392 SSIKGTL

-427 FKNYSADDEG
+427 FKNYAADDEG

-446 FEVELYDVPGQGT
+446 FEVELYNVPGQGT

-468 FTIAKDYD
+468 FTIAEDYD

-482 KGTVEGKELTLSE
+482 KGTVEGKELMLSE

-507 MGTNSEQ
+507 MGTNSEH

-521 GVETLG
+521 GVETFG
-527 RNDLVGTT
+527 KNDLIGTT
-535 SEIAVGKLDD
+535 SEIAVGQLDD

-591 NTTAIGNVQNSL
+591 NTTAIGNVQNNL

-615 RVTKMVKGGLYLQ
+615 RVTKMVKGSLYLQ

>member
-1 MRRLT
+1 
-6 VILMCAV
+6 MCAV

-41 KMKSDKTDASG
+41 KMKSDKTDADG

-110 APEADDRKCNPG
+110 APKDNDDECNPG
-122 QQTKIALAASGQ
+122 QQSTITLAASGQ
-134 GFTPVTS
+134 GFTSVVS

-155 EKKKW
+155 EKKRKYW
-160 FWSQGYNT
+160 WLGYNT

-173 YVVANSGNVLGYWH
+173 YVVANSGNVLGYWDSN
-187 TGASDSNNAQ
+187 ASDSNNAQ
-197 FQFYAVDDMYDAA
+197 FQFYAVNDMYDAA
-210 DVVSFNYEFCWK
+210 DVVSFNYEICWK
-222 GEVKKSQAVPLAIA
+222 GEVKATQTISSAIA
-236 GRAFPQAA
+236 GRAFPQVA
-244 GLPEYV
+244 GLPDYV
-250 EAPLPTRKVEVGD
+250 EAAVPTRKVEAGD
-263 DGQTFKIDCVSTL
+263 DGQTIKIESVSTL

-304 NVLEKSLVFRAA
+304 NVLENSLVFRAA

-353 AAVMSSRTSLDFS
+353 DAVMSSVTFLSFS
-366 GAASNTSTWEIFKTE
+366 GKASNTSTWEIFKTE

-392 SYWYEGASVFNFPKL
+392 SYWYKGASVINFPKL
-407 TAANNKEFA
+407 TAANNKNYA

-427 FKNYSADDEG
+427 FKNYAADDEG

-446 FEVELYDVPGQGT
+446 FEVELYNVPGQGT

-468 FTIAKDYD
+468 FTIAEDYD

-482 KGTVEGKELTLSE
+482 KGTVEGKELMLSE
-495 VGSVPANAGVVL
+495 VGRVPAKAGVVL

-521 GVETLG
+521 GVETFG
-527 RNDLVGTT
+527 KNDLIGTT
-535 SEIAVGKLDD
+535 SEIAVGQLDD

-577 KVEGLMAVMVNHGG
+577 KVEGLMAVMINHGG

-615 RVTKMVKGGLYLQ
+615 RVTKMVKGALYLQ

>member
-1 MRRLT
+1 MRRFT

-29 AVSALKSGYYVL
+29 AASALKSGYYVL
-41 KMKSDKTDASG
+41 KMKSDKTDADG

-57 KGSNVMFDAKGAA
+57 NGSNVMFDAKGAA

-85 YVANDGGQLT
+85 YVADNGGQLT
-95 IKAFDKNNYFWPAIP
+95 IKAFDKKDCFWPAIP
-110 APEADDRKCNPG
+110 APKNNDEECNPG
-122 QQTKIALAASGQ
+122 QQSKIALAASGQ
-134 GFTPVTS
+134 SFTAVAS
-141 ADGWSYLKTSATKF
+141 ADGWSYLKTSAAKCV
-155 EKKKW
+155 KKGITWWRYK
-160 FWSQGYNT
+160 T
-168 YNVDI
+168 ENVNV
-173 YVVANSGNVLGYWH
+173 YVVANSGNVLGYWD
-187 TGASDSNNAQ
+187 TGASASNNAQ

-222 GEVKKSQAVPLAIA
+222 GEVKKSQAVSSAIA

-250 EAPLPTRKVEVGD
+250 EAPLPTRKVEAGD

-276 PFKLSTDEAPVYYYL
+276 PFQLSTDEAPVYYYL
-291 ENVQGTRLYYKKG
+291 ENVQGTRLYNNNG
-304 NVLEKSLVFRAA
+304 SLAFRAA
-316 AQADELNNVR
+316 VQVDELNNVR
-326 NDLFYVKGNAFD
+326 NDLFYVTGNAFD

-353 AAVMSSRTSLDFS
+353 ELVVSHSTKLHFGGSSTS
-366 GAASNTSTWEIFKTE
+366 TSTWEIFKTE

-392 SYWYEGASVFNFPKL
+392 FYYYFGATSQNVL
-407 TAANNKEFA
+407 TAANNKEYA
-416 WRLDDDAKGIG
+416 WRLNDNAKGIG
-427 FKNYSADDEG
+427 FKNYAADDEG

-446 FEVELYDVPGQGT
+446 FEVELYNVPGQGT

-482 KGTVEGKELTLSE
+482 KGTVEGKELMLSE
-495 VGSVPANAGVVL
+495 VGRVPAKAGVVL

-521 GVETLG
+521 GVEDLG
-527 RNDLVGTT
+527 KNDLIGTT
-535 SEIAVGKLDD
+535 NEIAVGQLDD

-566 ASLPANRAYLN
+566 AALPANRAYLN
-577 KVEGLMAVMVNHGG
+577 KVEGLMAVMLNHSG
-591 NTTAIGNVQNSL
+591 NTTAIGNVQNNL

>member
-41 KMKSDKTDASG
+41 KMKSDKTDADG

-57 KGSNVMFDAKGAA
+57 NGSNVMFDAKGAA
-70 HDLTGKAVDDVSYVF
+70 HDLIGKAVDDVSYVF
-85 YVANDGGQLT
+85 YVANDGSQLT

-110 APEADDRKCNPG
+110 APKNNDDECNPG
-122 QQTKIALAASGQ
+122 QQSTITLAASGQ
-134 GFTPVTS
+134 SFTAVAS
-141 ADGWSYLKTSATKF
+141 ADGWSYLKTSAAKCV
-155 EKKKW
+155 KKGITWWRYK
-160 FWSQGYNT
+160 T
-168 YNVDI
+168 ENVDV
-173 YVVANSGNVLGYWH
+173 YVVANSDNVLGYWD
-187 TGASDSNNAQ
+187 TSASASNYAQ

-222 GEVKKSQAVPLAIA
+222 GEVKKSQAVSSAIA

-291 ENVQGTRLYYKKG
+291 ENVQGTRLYNNNG
-304 NVLEKSLVFRAA
+304 SLAFRAA
-316 AQADELNNVR
+316 GQADELNNVR

-338 GYQFTSVGAGNNLHS
+338 GYQFTSVGTGKNLHS
-353 AAVMSSRTSLDFS
+353 ELVMSHSTKLHFGGSSTS
-366 GAASNTSTWEIFKTE
+366 TSTWEIFKTE

-392 SYWYEGASVFNFPKL
+392 FYYYFGATSQNVL
-407 TAANNKEFA
+407 TAANNKEYA
-416 WRLDDDAKGIG
+416 WRLNDNAKGIG

-446 FEVELYDVPGQGT
+446 FEVELYNVPGQGT

-468 FTIAKDYD
+468 FAIAEDYD

-482 KGTVEGKELTLSE
+482 KGTIEGKELMLSE
-495 VGSVPANAGVVL
+495 VGRVPANAGVVL
-507 MGTNSEQ
+507 MGTNSEH

-527 RNDLVGTT
+527 RNDLIGTT
-535 SEIAVGKLDD
+535 SEIAVGQLDD

-591 NTTAIGNVQNSL
+591 NTTAIGNVQNNL

>member
-1 MRRLT
+1 
-6 VILMCAV
+6 MCAV

-57 KGSNVMFDAKGAA
+57 KGSNVMFDAKGAT
-70 HDLTGKAVDDVSYVF
+70 HDLSGKAVDDVSYVF

-110 APEADDRKCNPG
+110 APKNNDKECNPG
-122 QQTKIALAASGQ
+122 QRSKIALAASGQ
-134 GFTPVTS
+134 SFTPVAS
-141 ADGWSYLKTSATKF
+141 ADGWSYLKTSAAKCVKTGIIIWDW
-155 EKKKW
+155 KKYK
-160 FWSQGYNT
+160 T
-168 YNVDI
+168 ENVYV
-173 YVVANSGNVLGYWH
+173 YVVANSGNVLGYWDSN
-187 TGASDSNNAQ
+187 ASDSNNAQ

-222 GEVKKSQAVPLAIA
+222 GEVKKSQVVPLAIA

-250 EAPLPTRKVEVGD
+250 EAPLPTRKVEAGD

-291 ENVQGTRLYYKKG
+291 ENVQGTRLYNNNG
-304 NVLEKSLVFRAA
+304 SLAFRAA

-326 NDLFYVKGNAFD
+326 NDLFYVTGNAFD
-338 GYQFTSVGAGNNLHS
+338 GYQFTSVGAGKSLYSRLLMSPLTNLIFKGPI
-353 AAVMSSRTSLDFS
+353 TYT
-366 GAASNTSTWEIFKTE
+366 GTWEIFNTE

-392 SYWYEGASVFNFPKL
+392 SSIKGKL

-427 FKNYSADDEG
+427 FKNYAADDEG

-482 KGTVEGKELTLSE
+482 KGTVEGKELMLSE
-495 VGSVPANAGVVL
+495 VGRVPANAGVVL
-507 MGTNSEQ
+507 MGTNSEH

-521 GVETLG
+521 GVEALG

-577 KVEGLMAVMVNHGG
+577 KVEDLMAVMVNHGG

>member
-29 AVSALKSGYYVL
+29 AASALKSGYYVL
-41 KMKSDKTDASG
+41 KMKSDKTDTSG

-85 YVANDGGQLT
+85 YVADNGGQLT
-95 IKAFDKNNYFWPAIP
+95 IKAFDKKDCFWPAIP
-110 APEADDRKCNPG
+110 APKANDEECNPG
-122 QQTKIALAASGQ
+122 QQSKIALAASGQ
-134 GFTPVTS
+134 SFTAVAS
-141 ADGWSYLKTSATKF
+141 ADGWSYLKTSAAKCV
-155 EKKKW
+155 KKGITWWRYK
-160 FWSQGYNT
+160 T
-168 YNVDI
+168 ENVDV
-173 YVVANSGNVLGYWH
+173 YVVANSGNVLGYWDSN
-187 TGASDSNNAQ
+187 ASDSNNAQ

-222 GEVKKSQAVPLAIA
+222 GEVKKSQAVSSAIA

-263 DGQTFKIDCVSTL
+263 DGQTFKIECVSTL

-291 ENVQGTRLYYKKG
+291 ENVQGTRLYNKNG
-304 NVLEKSLVFRAA
+304 SLAFRAA

-326 NDLFYVKGNAFD
+326 NDLFYVTGNAFD
-338 GYQFTSVGAGNNLHS
+338 GYQFTSVGAGKNLHS
-353 AAVMSSRTSLDFS
+353 ELVMSHSTKLHFGGSSTS
-366 GAASNTSTWEIFKTE
+366 TSTWEIFKTE

-392 SYWYEGASVFNFPKL
+392 FYYYFGATSQNVL
-407 TAANNKEFA
+407 TAANNKEYA
-416 WRLDDDAKGIG
+416 WRLNDNAKGIG
-427 FKNYSADDEG
+427 FKNYAADDEG

-482 KGTVEGKELTLSE
+482 KGTVEGKELMLSE
-495 VGSVPANAGVVL
+495 VGRVPANAGVVL

-521 GVETLG
+521 GVEALG
-527 RNDLVGTT
+527 KNDLIGTT
-535 SEIAVGKLDD
+535 NEIAVGQLDD

-591 NTTAIGNVQNSL
+591 NTTAIGNVQNNL

>member
-1 MRRLT
+1 
-6 VILMCAV
+6 MCAV

-85 YVANDGGQLT
+85 YVANDGSQLT

-110 APEADDRKCNPG
+110 APKKNGEECNPG
-122 QQTKIALAASGQ
+122 QQSKIALAASGQ
-134 GFTPVTS
+134 GFTPVAS

-155 EKKKW
+155 VKKPLGW
-160 FWSQGYNT
+160 WQG

-173 YVVANSGNVLGYWH
+173 YVVANSGNVLGYLD
-187 TGASDSNNAQ
+187 TNANESNNAQ

-222 GEVKKSQAVPLAIA
+222 GEVKKSQAVSSAIA
-236 GRAFPQAA
+236 GRVFPQAA

-304 NVLEKSLVFRAA
+304 NVLENSLVFRAA

-353 AAVMSSRTSLDFS
+353 DAVMSSVTFLSFS
-366 GAASNTSTWEIFKTE
+366 GKASNTSTWEIFKTE

-407 TAANNKEFA
+407 TAANNKNYA
-416 WRLDDDAKGIG
+416 WRLDDNAKGIG
-427 FKNYSADDEG
+427 FKNYAADDEG

-446 FEVELYDVPGQGT
+446 FEVELYNVPGQGT

-527 RNDLVGTT
+527 RNDLIGTT

-591 NTTAIGNVQNSL
+591 NTTAIGNVQNNL

>member
-1 MRRLT
+1 
-6 VILMCAV
+6 MCAV

-95 IKAFDKNNYFWPAIP
+95 IKAFDKNDYFWPAIP
-110 APEADDRKCNPG
+110 APEADDKKCNPG
-122 QQTKIALAASGQ
+122 QQSTIALAASGQ
-134 GFTPVTS
+134 GFTPVAS

-155 EKKKW
+155 VKKGLIW
-160 FWSQGYNT
+160 WPSYNT

-173 YVVANSGNVLGYWH
+173 YVVAKSGNVLGYWDN
-187 TGASDSNNAQ
+187 GASASNNAQ

-222 GEVKKSQAVPLAIA
+222 GEVKATQTVSSAIA

-353 AAVMSSRTSLDFS
+353 AAVMSSVTSLDFS
-366 GAASNTSTWEIFKTE
+366 GKASNTSTWEIFKTE

-392 SYWYEGASVFNFPKL
+392 SYWYKGASVINFPKL
-407 TAANNKEFA
+407 TAANNKNYA

-427 FKNYSADDEG
+427 FKNYAADDEG

-446 FEVELYDVPGQGT
+446 FEVELYNVPGQGT

-482 KGTVEGKELTLSE
+482 KGTVEGKELMLSE
-495 VGSVPANAGVVL
+495 VGRVPANAGVVL

-527 RNDLVGTT
+527 KNDLIGTT
-535 SEIAVGKLDD
+535 SEIAVGQLDD

-577 KVEGLMAVMVNHGG
+577 KVEGLTAVMVNHGG
-591 NTTAIGNVQNSL
+591 NTTAIGNLQNNL
-603 PANAPVYDLSGR
+603 PANTPVYDLSGR

>member
-1 MRRLT
+1 
-6 VILMCAV
+6 MCAV

-41 KMKSDKTDASG
+41 KMKSDKTDADG

-85 YVANDGGQLT
+85 YVADNGGQLT
-95 IKAFDKNNYFWPAIP
+95 IKAFDKKDCFWPAIP
-110 APEADDRKCNPG
+110 APKNNDKECNPG
-122 QQTKIALAASGQ
+122 QQSKIALAASGQ
-134 GFTPVTS
+134 GFTPVAS
-141 ADGWSYLKTSATKF
+141 ADGWSYLKTSAAKCVKTGIIIWDW
-155 EKKKW
+155 KKYK
-160 FWSQGYNT
+160 T
-168 YNVDI
+168 ENVYV
-173 YVVANSGNVLGYWH
+173 YVVANSGNVLGYWD
-187 TGASDSNNAQ
+187 TNASASNNAQ

-222 GEVKKSQAVPLAIA
+222 GEVKKSQAVSSAIA

-291 ENVQGTRLYYKKG
+291 ENVQGTRLYNNNG
-304 NVLEKSLVFRAA
+304 SLAFRAA

-338 GYQFTSVGAGNNLHS
+338 GYQFTSVGAGKSLYS
-353 AAVMSSRTSLDFS
+353 ALLMSHLTNLDFE
-366 GAASNTSTWEIFKTE
+366 GLIPYTGTWEIFNTE

-392 SYWYEGASVFNFPKL
+392 SSIKGKL

-416 WRLDDDAKGIG
+416 WRLDDDAKRIR
-427 FKNYSADDEG
+427 FKNYAADDEG

-446 FEVELYDVPGQGT
+446 FEVELYNVPGQGT

-482 KGTVEGKELTLSE
+482 KGTVEGKELMLSE
-495 VGSVPANAGVVL
+495 VGSVPAKAGVVL
-507 MGTNSEQ
+507 MGTNSEH

-521 GVETLG
+521 GVETFG
-527 RNDLVGTT
+527 KNDLIGTT
-535 SEIAVGKLDD
+535 SEIAVGQLDD

-591 NTTAIGNVQNSL
+591 NTAAIGNVQNSL

>member
-1 MRRLT
+1 MRRFT

-41 KMKSDKTDASG
+41 KMKSDKTDADG

-57 KGSNVMFDAKGAA
+57 NGSNVMFDAKGAA

-85 YVANDGGQLT
+85 YVADNGGQLT

-110 APEADDRKCNPG
+110 APKNNDKECNPG
-122 QQTKIALAASGQ
+122 QQSKIALAASGQ
-134 GFTPVTS
+134 SFTAVAS
-141 ADGWSYLKTSATKF
+141 ADGWSYLKTSAAKCV
-155 EKKKW
+155 KKGITWWRYK
-160 FWSQGYNT
+160 T
-168 YNVDI
+168 ENVDV
-173 YVVANSGNVLGYWH
+173 YVVANSGNVLGYWDN
-187 TGASDSNNAQ
+187 TGASASNNAQ

-222 GEVKKSQAVPLAIA
+222 GEVKKSQAVSSAIA
-236 GRAFPQAA
+236 GRAFPKAA

-250 EAPLPTRKVEVGD
+250 EAPLPTRKVEAGD

-304 NVLEKSLVFRAA
+304 NVLENSLVFRAA

-353 AAVMSSRTSLDFS
+353 AAVMSSVTSLGFS
-366 GAASNTSTWEIFKTE
+366 GALSNTSTWEIFKTD

-392 SYWYEGASVFNFPKL
+392 SYWYEGASVINFPKL
-407 TAANNKEFA
+407 TAANNKNYA
-416 WRLDDDAKGIG
+416 WRLDDNAKGIG
-427 FKNYSADDEG
+427 FKNYAADDEG

-468 FTIAKDYD
+468 FTIAEDYD

-482 KGTVEGKELTLSE
+482 KGTVEGKELMLSE
-495 VGSVPANAGVVL
+495 VGRVPTNAGVVL
-507 MGTNSEQ
+507 MGTNSES

-527 RNDLVGTT
+527 RNDLIGTT

-566 ASLPANRAYLN
+566 AALPANRAYLN

-591 NTTAIGNVQNSL
+591 NTTAIGNVQNNL

>member
-41 KMKSDKTDASG
+41 KMKSDKTDADG

-85 YVANDGGQLT
+85 YVADNGGQLT
-95 IKAFDKNNYFWPAIP
+95 IKAFDKKDCFWPAIP
-110 APEADDRKCNPG
+110 APKNNDKECNPG
-122 QQTKIALAASGQ
+122 QQSKIALAASGQ
-134 GFTPVTS
+134 GFTPVAS
-141 ADGWSYLKTSATKF
+141 ADGWSYLKTSAAKCVKTGIIIWDW
-155 EKKKW
+155 KKYK
-160 FWSQGYNT
+160 T
-168 YNVDI
+168 ENVYV
-173 YVVANSGNVLGYWH
+173 YVVANSGNVLGYWD
-187 TGASDSNNAQ
+187 TNASASNNAQ

-222 GEVKKSQAVPLAIA
+222 GEVKKSQAVSSAIA

-291 ENVQGTRLYYKKG
+291 ENVQGTRLYNNNG
-304 NVLEKSLVFRAA
+304 SLAFRAA

-338 GYQFTSVGAGNNLHS
+338 GYQFTSVGAGKSLYS
-353 AAVMSSRTSLDFS
+353 ALLMSHLTNLDFE
-366 GAASNTSTWEIFKTE
+366 GLIPYTGTWEIFNTE

-392 SYWYEGASVFNFPKL
+392 SSIKGKL

-416 WRLDDDAKGIG
+416 WRLDDDAKRIR
-427 FKNYSADDEG
+427 FKNYAADDEG

-446 FEVELYDVPGQGT
+446 FEVELYNVPGQGT

-482 KGTVEGKELTLSE
+482 KGTVEGKELMLSE
-495 VGSVPANAGVVL
+495 VGSVPAKAGVVL
-507 MGTNSEQ
+507 MGTNSEH

-521 GVETLG
+521 GVETFG
-527 RNDLVGTT
+527 KNDLIGTT
-535 SEIAVGKLDD
+535 SEIAVGQLDD

-591 NTTAIGNVQNSL
+591 NTAAIGNVQNSL

>member
-41 KMKSDKTDASG
+41 KMKSDKTDADG

-57 KGSNVMFDAKGAA
+57 NGSNVMFDAKGAA

-85 YVANDGGQLT
+85 YVADNGGQLT
-95 IKAFDKNNYFWPAIP
+95 IKAFDKKDCFWPAIP
-110 APEADDRKCNPG
+110 APKNNDKECNPG

-134 GFTPVTS
+134 GFTPVAS
-141 ADGWSYLKTSATKF
+141 ADGWSYLKTSAAKCVKTGIIIWDW
-155 EKKKW
+155 KKYK
-160 FWSQGYNT
+160 T
-168 YNVDI
+168 ENVYV
-173 YVVANSGNVLGYWH
+173 YVVANSGNVLGYWDSN
-187 TGASDSNNAQ
+187 ASDSNNAQ

-222 GEVKKSQAVPLAIA
+222 GEVKKSQAVSSAIA

-291 ENVQGTRLYYKKG
+291 ENVQGTRLYNNNG
-304 NVLEKSLVFRAA
+304 SLAFRAA

-338 GYQFTSVGAGNNLHS
+338 GYQFTSVGAGKSLYS
-353 AAVMSSRTSLDFS
+353 ALLMSHLTNLDFE
-366 GAASNTSTWEIFKTE
+366 GLIPYTGTWEIFNTE

-392 SYWYEGASVFNFPKL
+392 SSIKGTL

-416 WRLDDDAKGIG
+416 WRLDDDAKRIR
-427 FKNYSADDEG
+427 FKNYAADDEG

-446 FEVELYDVPGQGT
+446 FEVELYNVPGQGT

-468 FTIAKDYD
+468 FTIAGDYD

-482 KGTVEGKELTLSE
+482 KGTVEGKELMLSE

-527 RNDLVGTT
+527 NNDLIGST
-535 SEIAVGKLDD
+535 SEIAVGQLDD

-615 RVTKMVKGGLYLQ
+615 RVTKMVKGSLYLQ

>member
-1 MRRLT
+1 M
-6 VILMCAV
+6 
-13 CAVMNVAA
+13 
-21 QTVASSPT
+21 
-29 AVSALKSGYYVL
+29 
-41 KMKSDKTDASG
+41 
-52 SFVYR
+52 
-57 KGSNVMFDAKGAA
+57 
-70 HDLTGKAVDDVSYVF
+70 
-85 YVANDGGQLT
+85 
-95 IKAFDKNNYFWPAIP
+95 
-110 APEADDRKCNPG
+110 
-122 QQTKIALAASGQ
+122 KIALAASGQ
-134 GFTPVTS
+134 GFTPVAS

-155 EKKKW
+155 VKKQWWKGW
-160 FWSQGYNT
+160 KGGYNT

-173 YVVANSGNVLGYWH
+173 YVVANSGNVFGYWD
-187 TGASDSNNAQ
+187 TNANAANNAQ
-197 FQFYAVDDMYDAA
+197 FQFYAVDNMYDAA

-222 GEVKKSQAVPLAIA
+222 GEVKKSQAVSLAIA
-236 GRAFPQAA
+236 GRAFPKAA

-250 EAPLPTRKVEVGD
+250 EAPLPTRKVEAGD

-276 PFKLSTDEAPVYYYL
+276 PFQLSTDEAPVYYYL
-291 ENVQGTRLYYKKG
+291 ENVQGTRLYNNNG
-304 NVLEKSLVFRAA
+304 SLAFRAA

-326 NDLFYVKGNAFD
+326 NDLFYVTGNAFD
-338 GYQFTSVGAGNNLHS
+338 GYQFTSVGTGKSLYS
-353 AAVMSSRTSLDFS
+353 KLLMSHLTSLDFE
-366 GAASNTSTWEIFKTE
+366 GLIPYTGTWEIFKTE

-392 SYWYEGASVFNFPKL
+392 SSIKGTL

-416 WRLDDDAKGIG
+416 WRMDDNAKGIG
-427 FKNYSADDEG
+427 FKNYAADDEG
-437 FAFRMVEPT
+437 FVFRMVEPT
-446 FEVELYDVPGQGT
+446 FEVELYNVPGQGT

-482 KGTVEGKELTLSE
+482 KGTVEGKELMLSE
-495 VGSVPANAGVVL
+495 VGRVPANAGVVL

-521 GVETLG
+521 GVETFG
-527 RNDLVGTT
+527 ENDLIGTT
-535 SEIAVGKLDD
+535 SEIAVGQLDD

-603 PANAPVYDLSGR
+603 PATAPVYDLSGR

-633 IAQ
+633 IAR